1 MDYFVS
7 RRALQA
13 LVLAGLLALAG
24 CTAYT
29 GGGVDPTSTPAPT
42 TSTLVPTTSTPA
54 TTTAPSSPATHES
67 YFIFQNTWN
76 ASVTMADD
84 FTYTVTL
91 YVADAPVTAY
101 TVTTA
106 DGQTRTYNRSI
117 PRNVRINATAIA
129 PAKVLHTETYEVK
142 PQSTLYVGL
151 ENMTEEHALIYNYHS
166 SQDIGVGFSQPPERS
181 TGPWFMQIKSGESS
195 VSVGGDYRQKV
206 GENTTSHTITLDESR
221 TTTG

>member
-1 MDYFVS
+1 MDQSVL
-7 RRALQA
+7 RR
-13 LVLAGLLALAG
+13 VLPVLLLTGLLALAG

-29 GGGVDPTSTPAPT
+29 GGGTDPTSTPATPT
-42 TSTLVPTTSTPA
+42 S
-54 TTTAPSSPATHES
+54 PSSPAVHES

-76 ASVTMADD
+76 APATTADN

-106 DGQTRTYNRSI
+106 DEQTRTHTQRI
-117 PRNVRINATAIA
+117 PANVSINATAIA
-129 PAKVLHTETYEVK
+129 PAKVLYTETYEVK

-151 ENMTEEHALIYNYHS
+151 ENMTDEQTLVYNYHS
-166 SQDIGVGFSQPPERS
+166 PRDMGVGFNRPPEGS
-181 TGPWFMQIKSGESS
+181 TGPWFVQIKPGESH
-195 VSVGGDYRQKV
+195 VSVGGDYRQKL